1 MGKPS
6 DRDRQYMYDMWGTT
20 SLITDYSKNLIREV
34 VSEKYLKTKET
45 QEELYDEIPN
55 SSEIITE

>member
-45 QEELYDEIPN
+45 QEELYDELPN

>member
-6 DRDRQYMYDMWGTT
+6 DRDKQYMYQMWGTT
-20 SLITDYSKNLIREV
+20 SLITDYNKNLIREV
-34 VSEKYLKTKET
+34 VSEKYLKNKES
-45 QEELYDEIPN
+45 QEEIYDSIPN